1 MDIELVHTAHF
12 LHRSVKH
19 VLRWNHHQKV
29 KAQEENQTDT
39 AAQRAN
45 AEGDQTDGTTTTK
58 AESEMQRRLLLDV
71 VIRQRK
77 PFSELLP
84 CEGEALL
91 TRGGALRILDL
102 LLHIRQGIAR
112 FDVER
117 DCLPGECLDEDL
129 HRRVIE
135 AGAVCRL
142 CEEKAMK
149 RSCESEKFE

>member
-1 MDIELVHTAHF
+1 MHTARF

-19 VLRWNHHQKV
+19 VLRWKHHQEV

-45 AEGDQTDGTTTTK
+45 AEGDQTDGLTTTTK

-102 LLHIRQGIAR
+102 LLHICQGVAW

-117 DCLPGECLDEDL
+117 DGLPGESLDEDL

-135 AGAVCRL
+135 AGAVCEL
-142 CEEKAMK
+142 CEERAMK